1 MTLSEDAFA
10 RSRRTIESYEGYAR
24 EYDEIVGAAPSPEVE
39 KSLRQLMAAVGPQGQ
54 ILEVG
59 SGPGRDADY
68 LESLGARVRR
78 TDATRAFLDLQAER
92 GKRAELLN
100 LLTDELGGPYD
111 GVAALCVLI
120 HIDRA
125 QIDRVLGRIAG
136 ALRPGG
142 AFLVSMRE
150 GSGETTGDYHTIY
163 WDRDAF
169 VARLER
175 AGLGV
180 TWENRNAGSD
190 GDMWLTF
197 LAVRSG

>member
-1 MTLSEDAFA
+1 MTRSEDALA
-10 RSRRTIESYEGYAR
+10 KSRRTIDSYEGYAR
-24 EYDEIVGAAPSPEVE
+24 EYDDIVGPTPSADGEMA
-39 KSLRQLMAAVGPQGQ
+39 LRRLMAAVRPEPEL
-54 ILEVG
+54 LEVG
-59 SGPGRDADY
+59 SGPGRDADW

-92 GKRAELLN
+92 GKRGELLN

-111 GVAALCVLI
+111 GIVALCVLI

-125 QIDRVLGRIAG
+125 QVDRVLGRIAR

-169 VARLER
+169 AVRLER
-175 AGLGV
+175 AGMRV
-180 TWENRNAGSD
+180 TWEHRNAGSD